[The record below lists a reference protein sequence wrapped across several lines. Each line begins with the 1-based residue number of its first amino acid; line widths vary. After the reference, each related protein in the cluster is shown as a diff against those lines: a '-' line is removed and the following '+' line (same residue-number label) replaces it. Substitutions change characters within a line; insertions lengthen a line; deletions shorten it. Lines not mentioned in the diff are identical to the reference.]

1 MNIRKN
7 KKGFTLM
14 ELVVTT
20 AIMGTLAT
28 VAVPSYLEIQAKT
41 KATKTMAN
49 ISEMGS
55 EVGRKFNALSSTYGR
70 VQLGSGSV
78 QTGIVVIN
86 NTNILTA
93 GSGGTVKE
101 TYYWGPDSLGTA
113 YTSNVALFPGGV
125 YKSPFDNKPYVMDIV
140 QPGFVEYSVD
150 ESGNVT
156 VIVTKAELVIADP
169 EDLSNLVLTFS
180 Y

>member
-1 MNIRKN
+1 MNIGKN

-55 EVGRKFNALSSTYGR
+55 EVGRKFNSLSSTYGR
-70 VQLGSGSV
+70 VQLGTGSV
-78 QTGIVVIN
+78 QLGITVIN
-86 NTNILTA
+86 NSQILNA
-93 GSGGTVKE
+93 GSSSGAVE
-101 TYYWGPDSLGTA
+101 EIYFWGP
-113 YTSNVALFPGGV
+113 
-125 YKSPFDNKPYVMDIV
+125 
-140 QPGFVEYSVD
+140 
-150 ESGNVT
+150 
-156 VIVTKAELVIADP
+156 
-169 EDLSNLVLTFS
+169 
-180 Y
+180 